1 MTIPTHHREG
11 KKRSNFAVKIKN
23 FIESCESYNV
33 VYYISCNKPSCYNI
47 QYIGETGRRLA
58 DRFREHIGYV
68 KSTYLTQLTGN
79 HFNLPEHA
87 LSNMKVTVLEKCKE
101 NNLTY
106 WKIRES

>member
-1 MTIPTHHREG
+1 MRQ
-11 KKRSNFAVKIKN
+11 NFEMDR
-23 FIESCESYNV
+23 FIEITFKLKYFD
-33 VYYISCNKPSCYNI
+33 
-47 QYIGETGRRLA
+47 LA

-68 KSTYLTQLTGN
+68 KSTNLTQLTGN